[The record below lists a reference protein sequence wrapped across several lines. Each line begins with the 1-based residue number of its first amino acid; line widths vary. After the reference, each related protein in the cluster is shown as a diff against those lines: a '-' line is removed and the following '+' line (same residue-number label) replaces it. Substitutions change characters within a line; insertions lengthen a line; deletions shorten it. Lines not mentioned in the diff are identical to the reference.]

1 MLRLKKNPP
10 PQKNPI
16 GHQIWYKINYRGI
29 IWLEYSSDDK
39 QMKPIYSRFS
49 QLLIIFVVGI
59 FFGILL
65 PRDQAIEKSL
75 SKTSAESAIPSEFEG
90 KLSLFILAGQSN
102 MSGRGELLPEI
113 TNPKIFVFGNDYKW
127 HLASEPVDDATGQI
141 DKVSQDFHAGYSPA
155 FSFARQLLKYN
166 PNQIIGLIP
175 CAKGGSSIAEWQR
188 NLSEKSLYGSCLKRV
203 KMAAKNGHISGVLFF
218 QGEADALKP
227 KPNAKFPPFPGR
239 WAAKFT
245 QFIDD
250 FRGDLSQP
258 NLPVIFAQIG
268 STKSPNLYINWQE
281 VQQQQ
286 EEANLSYAAMIYTR
300 DLPLKDDVH
309 FTTASYQK
317 IGERFA
323 DEFWKLTQQK
333 SRR

>member
-1 MLRLKKNPP
+1 MKVM
-10 PQKNPI
+10 
-16 GHQIWYKINYRGI
+16 YYRFFQF
-29 IWLEYSSDDK
+29 L
-39 QMKPIYSRFS
+39 M
-49 QLLIIFVVGI
+49 IFLTGV
-59 FFGILL
+59 FFGVLL
-65 PRDQAIEKSL
+65 PRDQVIEKSL
-75 SKTSAESAIPSEFEG
+75 SKTSPESVIPSEFEG

-113 TNPKIFVFGNDYKW
+113 TDARIVVFGNDYEW
-127 HLASEPVDDATGQI
+127 HLAAEPVDGATGQI

-155 FSFARQLLKYN
+155 FSFAKQLLKYN
-166 PNQIIGLIP
+166 SHHMIGLIP

-203 KMAAKNGHISGVLFF
+203 KLAATKGKISGVLFF

-245 QFIDD
+245 RFVDD

-258 NLPVIFAQIG
+258 DLPVVFAQIG
-268 STKSPNLYINWQE
+268 STKSPKLYINWQE
-281 VQQQQ
+281 VQRQQ
-286 EEANLSYAAMIYTR
+286 EEVNLSSAAMIYTR

-323 DEFWKLTQQK
+323 NQFWQLTQQK